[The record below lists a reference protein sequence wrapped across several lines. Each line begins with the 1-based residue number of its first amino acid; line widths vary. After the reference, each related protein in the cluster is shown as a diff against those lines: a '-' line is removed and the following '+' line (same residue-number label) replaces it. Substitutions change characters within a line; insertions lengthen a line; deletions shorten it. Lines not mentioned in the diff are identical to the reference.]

1 MKKIEERVLN
11 SKVKKIYNLNDIG
24 KWLNYGLKLGVVKKS
39 NKKEDILM
47 LYKWVDLLGNKN
59 IEVQK
64 KKGKY
69 IKYERKFKIIK
80 KERFV

>member
-11 SKVKKIYNLNDIG
+11 NNVKKIYNLNDIG

-59 IEVQK
+59 IEV
-64 KKGKY
+64 
-69 IKYERKFKIIK
+69 
-80 KERFV
+80 

>member
-59 IEVQK
+59 IEV
-64 KKGKY
+64 
-69 IKYERKFKIIK
+69 
-80 KERFV
+80 

>member
-11 SKVKKIYNLNDIG
+11 NNVKKIYNLNDIG

-69 IKYERKFKIIK
+69 IKYEREFKIIK